1 VSDRAGQAR
10 ALTTLVPIRAGQDD
24 ALRAHLRAL
33 PRGAGSP
40 LARLARLHLARWVVI
55 DRLPADPPQ
64 PDVLPA
70 PQLLF
75 TACVDGD
82 AVAFVRALPAALGT
96 ELDAIWGRC
105 DGYPGA
111 GGFAPWLLAHRVPT
125 SFFVSAYPDATVAGV
140 RSALAA
146 REQALAFA
154 LRAQDLAPDER
165 LAAFRERFPT

>member
-1 VSDRAGQAR
+1 MSDRAGQAR
-10 ALTTLVPIRAGQDD
+10 ALTTLVPIRAGEEE

-33 PRGAGSP
+33 PRGAESP
-40 LARLARLHLARWVVI
+40 LARLGGLHVARWVVI
-55 DRLPADPPQ
+55 GRLPADPPQ
-64 PDVLPA
+64 PDVLAA

-75 TACVDGD
+75 TASVDGD
-82 AVAFVRALPAALGT
+82 AAAFVRALPAALGD

-111 GGFAPWLLAHRVPT
+111 AGFAPWLLAHHLPT
-125 SFFVSAYPDATVAGV
+125 TFFVSAYPDATVGDV

-165 LAAFRERFPT
+165 LAAFREQFPA